1 MRHEDL
7 YLSQSQLEIFS
18 FEHSRNMFF
27 NFICRSFYII
37 ELLLFVLYTSHIS
50 FIGKLKGLNLN
61 MAISYHNVSSLQSFS
76 SL

>member
-27 NFICRSFYII
+27 NFICRSFNII
-37 ELLLFVLYTSHIS
+37 ELLLFELYIPQ
-50 FIGKLKGLNLN
+50 I
-61 MAISYHNVSSLQSFS
+61 YHSLE
-76 SL
+76 SLRG